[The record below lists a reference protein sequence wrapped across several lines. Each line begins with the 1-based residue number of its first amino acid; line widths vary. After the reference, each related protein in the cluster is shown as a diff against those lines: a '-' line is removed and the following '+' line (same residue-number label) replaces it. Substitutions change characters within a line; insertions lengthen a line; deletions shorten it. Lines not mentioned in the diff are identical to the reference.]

1 MITPG
6 PQNPHCSDPFS
17 SNNCWSGC
25 SCSLVASPSIVST
38 SRPSACTASIRH
50 ELTDLPSTITVQAP
64 QSPTSQ
70 PSLDPVNSNS
80 SRSIRRRV
88 VSGATCAVR
97 RSPLTRMVTSAMSL
111 LLRAGALSLSEG
123 VGAFQGSLGQ
133 YRDEVAAIVGGG
145 THVADRLRVAGG
157 ELARLFHRLRRD
169 RAPVEEAFSAGR
181 VDHLRGDGAKR
192 HARGLERV
200 LVPVDPDTRGD
211 VDERQ
216 RLSLAQA
223 ELQEVGRLVEVL
235 GGDDDL
241 GQQLV

>member
-17 SNNCWSGC
+17 SNSRCSGC

-70 PSLDPVNSNS
+70 PSLDPVNWRS
-80 SRSIRRRV
+80 SRSMRRRV

-111 LLRAGALSLSEG
+111 LLRLPGALLLSEG

-133 YRDEVAAIVGGG
+133 YCDEVAAILGGG
-145 THVADRLRVAGG
+145 AH
-157 ELARLFHRLRRD
+157 
-169 RAPVEEAFSAGR
+169 
-181 VDHLRGDGAKR
+181 
-192 HARGLERV
+192 
-200 LVPVDPDTRGD
+200 
-211 VDERQ
+211 
-216 RLSLAQA
+216 
-223 ELQEVGRLVEVL
+223 
-235 GGDDDL
+235 
-241 GQQLV
+241 